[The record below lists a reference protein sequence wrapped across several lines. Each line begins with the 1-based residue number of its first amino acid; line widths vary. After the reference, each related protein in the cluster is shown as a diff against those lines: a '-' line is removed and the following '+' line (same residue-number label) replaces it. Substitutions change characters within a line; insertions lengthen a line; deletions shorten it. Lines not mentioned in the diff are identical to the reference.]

1 MKDSMRKWMK
11 ITVHDDE
18 RVQALEYRSYAEAG
32 FLVAVISF
40 LDMVIRGVFLDRPL
54 SEWAFSAAVFGV
66 FILYVFIRNITFR
79 IRDED
84 LLEAD
89 ELKEKRTEEV
99 TFFIAFALYVGWRKV
114 YRGMEVLPSGW
125 VDWAQSLLAMIV
137 IYVVIYGFLYLA
149 KRAARLF
156 KKSSGNS

>member
-1 MKDSMRKWMK
+1 MKDNVRKWLR
-11 ITVHDDE
+11 ITEHEDE

-32 FLVAVISF
+32 FLVAVICF

-54 SEWAFSAAVFGV
+54 SEWAFSAAVFVV
-66 FILYVFIRNITFR
+66 FILYVYIRNTSFR

-84 LLEAD
+84 LLEPD
-89 ELKEKRTEEV
+89 ELKEKRHDEV

-114 YRGMEVLPSGW
+114 YRDMEVLPSGW
-125 VDWAQSLLAMIV
+125 VDWAQSLLALIV
-137 IYVVIYGFLYLA
+137 IYTVIYGFLYLA